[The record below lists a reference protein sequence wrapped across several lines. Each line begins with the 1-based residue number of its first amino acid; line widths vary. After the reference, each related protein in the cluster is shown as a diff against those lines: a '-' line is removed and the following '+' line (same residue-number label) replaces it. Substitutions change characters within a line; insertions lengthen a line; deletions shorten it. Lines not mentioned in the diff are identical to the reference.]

1 MDANTLFF
9 FILHYY
15 CASITI
21 CGVLQRRI
29 HYAIFHHRYI
39 ILGERINM
47 SYKILIAEDD
57 NDIVEILRLYLENEG
72 FELVICNNGETAWQE
87 FEKNQIDTAL
97 LDIMMPKM
105 NGYEL
110 IKKIRENSNIPIL
123 VMSAKNMDSD
133 KILGLTLGADDY
145 LTKPFNPLEV
155 VARIKSQL
163 RRYYDFNAVSNE
175 EANNIVTIGEL
186 ELDSNNLCINKNG
199 EAINLTP
206 TEFKILSLMMKTPG
220 KIYTKMQIFENIN
233 GDYFESDDNTLMVHI
248 SKIREKI
255 ESDPKNPIYLK
266 TVRGLGYKIEKQ

>member
-1 MDANTLFF
+1 
-9 FILHYY
+9 
-15 CASITI
+15 
-21 CGVLQRRI
+21 
-29 HYAIFHHRYI
+29 
-39 ILGERINM
+39 M

-72 FELVICNNGETAWQE
+72 FDLVISRDGEEAYKS
-87 FEKNQIDTAL
+87 FEKNSVDVAL
-97 LDIMMPKM
+97 IDIMMPKL

-110 IKKIRENSNIPIL
+110 IKKIRDTSNIPII

-163 RRYYDFNAVSNE
+163 RRFYDLNSSSSE
-175 EANNIVTIGEL
+175 ESNNILVVGEL
-186 ELDSNNLCINKNG
+186 ELDPSNLNVNKNG
-199 EAINLTP
+199 EIINLTP
-206 TEFKILSLMMKTPG
+206 TELKILSLMMKTPG

-233 GDYFESDDNTLMVHI
+233 GDYYESDDNTLMVHI

-255 ESDPKNPIYLK
+255 EEDPKNPQYLK
-266 TVRGLGYKIEKQ
+266 TVRGLGYKIEKH

>member
-1 MDANTLFF
+1 
-9 FILHYY
+9 
-15 CASITI
+15 
-21 CGVLQRRI
+21 
-29 HYAIFHHRYI
+29 
-39 ILGERINM
+39 M

-72 FELVICNNGETAWQE
+72 FDLVISRDGEEAYKS
-87 FEKNQIDTAL
+87 FEKNSIDVAL
-97 LDIMMPKM
+97 IDIMMPKL

-110 IKKIRENSNIPIL
+110 IKKIRDTSNIPII

-163 RRYYDFNAVSNE
+163 RRFYDLNSSSSE
-175 EANNIVTIGEL
+175 ESNNILVVGEL
-186 ELDSNNLCINKNG
+186 ELDPSNLNVNKNG
-199 EAINLTP
+199 EIINLTP
-206 TEFKILSLMMKTPG
+206 TELKILSLMMKTPG

-233 GDYFESDDNTLMVHI
+233 GDYYESDDNTLMVHI

-255 ESDPKNPIYLK
+255 EEDPKNPQYLK
-266 TVRGLGYKIEKQ
+266 TVRGLGYKIEKH

>member
-1 MDANTLFF
+1 
-9 FILHYY
+9 
-15 CASITI
+15 
-21 CGVLQRRI
+21 
-29 HYAIFHHRYI
+29 
-39 ILGERINM
+39 M

-72 FELVICNNGETAWQE
+72 FELVISNDGEDAFKRLE
-87 FEKNQIDTAL
+87 SISVDMAL

-110 IKKIRENSNIPIL
+110 IKKIRETSNIPII

-163 RRYYDFNAVSNE
+163 RRYYEFNSTPTEDAVNV
-175 EANNIVTIGEL
+175 IVVGEL
-186 ELDSNNLCINKNG
+186 ELDSSNLCINKNG
-199 EAINLTP
+199 KPINLTP

-220 KIYTKMQIFENIN
+220 KIFTKMQIFENIN
-233 GDYFESDDNTLMVHI
+233 GDYYESDDNTLMVHI

-255 ESDPKNPIYLK
+255 EDDPKNPLYLK
-266 TVRGLGYKIEKQ
+266 TVRGLGYKIEKR

>member
-1 MDANTLFF
+1 
-9 FILHYY
+9 
-15 CASITI
+15 
-21 CGVLQRRI
+21 
-29 HYAIFHHRYI
+29 
-39 ILGERINM
+39 M
-47 SYKILIAEDD
+47 SYKILVAEDD

-72 FELVICNNGETAWQE
+72 FELVMGRDGQEAFDKFENNQV
-87 FEKNQIDTAL
+87 DMAL
-97 LDIMMPKM
+97 IDIMMPKL

-110 IKKIRENSNIPIL
+110 IKKIRDNSNIPII

-163 RRYYDFNAVSNE
+163 RRFYDLNTSVVE
-175 EANNIVTIGEL
+175 DTNNIITVGEL
-186 ELDSNNLCINKNG
+186 TMDPSNLSVNKNG
-199 EAINLTP
+199 KEINLTP

-233 GDYFESDDNTLMVHI
+233 GDYYESDDNTLMVHI

-255 ESDPKNPIYLK
+255 EDDPKSPKYLK
-266 TVRGLGYKIEKQ
+266 TVRGLGYKIEKS

>member
-1 MDANTLFF
+1 
-9 FILHYY
+9 
-15 CASITI
+15 
-21 CGVLQRRI
+21 
-29 HYAIFHHRYI
+29 
-39 ILGERINM
+39 M

-175 EANNIVTIGEL
+175 ESNNIVTIGEL

>member
-1 MDANTLFF
+1 MK
-9 FILHYY
+9 YK
-15 CASITI
+15 
-21 CGVLQRRI
+21 VLV
-29 HYAIFHHRYI
+29 
-39 ILGERINM
+39 
-47 SYKILIAEDD
+47 AEDD

-72 FELVICNNGETAWQE
+72 FELVISRDGEEALSK
-87 FEKNQIDTAL
+87 FEAESIDVAL
-97 LDIMMPKM
+97 IDIMMPKL

-110 IKKIRENSNIPIL
+110 IKRIRDTSNIPII

-163 RRYYDFNAVSNE
+163 RRFYDLNTNVIEESN
-175 EANNIVTIGEL
+175 NVITVGEL
-186 ELDSNNLCINKNG
+186 VIDPSNLSVNKNG
-199 EAINLTP
+199 QEINLTP

-233 GDYFESDDNTLMVHI
+233 GDYYESDDNTLMVHI

-255 ESDPKNPIYLK
+255 EDDPRSPKYLK
-266 TVRGLGYKIEKQ
+266 TVRGLGYKIEKH

>member
-1 MDANTLFF
+1 
-9 FILHYY
+9 
-15 CASITI
+15 
-21 CGVLQRRI
+21 
-29 HYAIFHHRYI
+29 
-39 ILGERINM
+39 M

-72 FELVICNNGETAWQE
+72 FELTICNDGEEALNSFTD
-87 FEKNQIDTAL
+87 NQVDMAL

-110 IKKIRENSNIPIL
+110 IKKVRETSNIPII

-163 RRYYDFNAVSNE
+163 RRYYDLNMPAAEEPVNVVAV
-175 EANNIVTIGEL
+175 GEL
-186 ELDSNNLCINKNG
+186 ELDPSNLCVNKNG
-199 EAINLTP
+199 QAINLTP
-206 TEFKILSLMMKTPG
+206 TEYKILSLMMKTPG
-220 KIYTKMQIFENIN
+220 KIFTKMQIFENIN

-248 SKIREKI
+248 SKIRDKI
-255 ESDPKNPIYLK
+255 EADPKNPKYLK
-266 TVRGLGYKIEKQ
+266 TVRGLGYKIEKC

>member
-1 MDANTLFF
+1 
-9 FILHYY
+9 
-15 CASITI
+15 
-21 CGVLQRRI
+21 
-29 HYAIFHHRYI
+29 
-39 ILGERINM
+39 M

-72 FELVICNNGETAWQE
+72 FELFICNDGEQALKT
-87 FEKNQIDTAL
+87 FEKNQVDMAL

-110 IKKIRENSNIPIL
+110 IKRFRDTSNIPII

-163 RRYYDFNAVSNE
+163 RRFYDFNSPVVE
-175 EANNIVTIGEL
+175 ETVNIVTVGEL
-186 ELDSNNLCINKNG
+186 ELDISNLCVNKNG

-220 KIYTKMQIFENIN
+220 KIFTKMQIFENIN

-248 SKIREKI
+248 SKIRDKI
-255 ESDPKNPIYLK
+255 EDDPKNPIYLK
-266 TVRGLGYKIEKQ
+266 TVRGLGYKIEKC